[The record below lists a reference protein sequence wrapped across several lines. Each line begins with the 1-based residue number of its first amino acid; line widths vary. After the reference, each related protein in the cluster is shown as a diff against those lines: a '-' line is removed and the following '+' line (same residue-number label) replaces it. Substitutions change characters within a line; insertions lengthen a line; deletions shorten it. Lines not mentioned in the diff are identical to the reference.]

1 MKFSLVGLCEK
12 ARWQRDLKRR
22 LEEEG
27 VGGRDVNNFTG
38 ARFEG
43 TGLCEERLVNDL
55 ETDPEV

>member
-27 VGGRDVNNFTG
+27 AGGRDVNNFTG

-43 TGLCEERLVNDL
+43 TGL
-55 ETDPEV
+55 